1 MIWRGTDRCNALE
14 SSPNCPPTTPRSMEK
29 LSSGPWCQKV
39 QGLLLWT
46 IRGWYCS
53 SCDAGD
59 GKLVEPTP
67 CPCPCEQFPPGRFY
81 WTLKISEY
89 GWVSELMRF
98 QWGVGVSPYPRT
110 VRGCVTNLEYSDPP
124 LLLCSTSNVHLSSPC
139 LSVLLYCS
147 VGSLLFVCPL
157 PFLHTP
163 NCCKQTITGKFE
175 VFVLLGIKYEV
186 SCFLWENDWVT
197 LLQKQRY
204 PKHSCACF
212 FFFFSNL
219 LGVSVMYPTLS

>member
-124 LLLCSTSNVHLSSPC
+124 SSSAVPPMSTFPLLVC
-139 LSVLLYCS
+139 LSCFTALWAHSSLFVLFLFFIPQTAVNRQS
-147 VGSLLFVCPL
+147 QGSLRYLFS
-157 PFLHTP
+157 
-163 NCCKQTITGKFE
+163 
-175 VFVLLGIKYEV
+175 LG
-186 SCFLWENDWVT
+186 
-197 LLQKQRY
+197 
-204 PKHSCACF
+204 
-212 FFFFSNL
+212 
-219 LGVSVMYPTLS
+219 